1 MTMTDHELSPTEY
14 QPDVTDMFGPDDDI
28 AEAFRANSF
37 VEAQMIASTL
47 RAAGIPAAEYG
58 DATAGMLGTLDHM
71 EGARVMVRR
80 DDLGPATV
88 IVQEVVDRERLPA
101 TPEGDAELTRLA
113 EQSEG
118 FSDPQTGA
126 QV

>member
-47 RAAGIPAAEYG
+47 
-58 DATAGMLGTLDHM
+58 GTLDHM

-88 IVQEVVDRERLPA
+88 IVQEVVDREKLPA